1 MSVSNAPTPRVTV
14 LRPDVNQSD
23 TADDNTSVRPRLLI
37 VDDISDNRM
46 ILTRRFQRRGFE
58 VVEAE
63 CGLTAIELIDKESF
77 DLVLLDVMMPGMDGI
92 ETLKR
97 IRSGNSASELPVIM
111 VTAKS
116 ESTNIV
122 DALELGANDYV
133 TKPVDFAVA
142 LARVNTQISRKRA
155 VERVALA
162 NEELRKVNEGL
173 ERRVEERTSR
183 LIDANQ
189 RLKVEIADREESQ
202 ARSQYLAYHD
212 SLTGLGNRLL
222 FKEQLE
228 EALKDVSV
236 ASHPLAVLFLDLDGF
251 KAVNDTLGHSIGD
264 LLLKSVATKLRD
276 ILPRTDRIARLGG
289 DEFAILQI
297 SAAQPGSSIALAE
310 KIIEVVGQPNSIDG
324 HDVTVGAS
332 VGIAVARPGDIN
344 TENFLKSAD
353 LAMYSAKSDGRGT
366 YRMFDPE
373 MDAIVQARRL
383 LERDMRTA
391 LAQDGFRLFYQPLV
405 NLQTKKVTA
414 FEALMRWQH
423 PERGMV
429 PPSDFIPVAEE
440 MGLIVQLGEW
450 ALRQACAE
458 ATEWPDEVCVSVN
471 LSPLQFSKG
480 NLVSSVMS
488 ALASAGLPAS
498 RLELEI
504 TESVLLEKSERN
516 ITILNQLRDLGV
528 RISMDDFGTGYSSI
542 GYLRSFPFD
551 KIKIDQSFVRDLL
564 VDEGSLAIV
573 RAIAGLGVSFGMIT
587 TAEGVE
593 TEEQMRCL
601 NLEGCIEV
609 QGYLYSRPVPAD
621 EIAGG
626 LASLNNRRLLD
637 LRDGLQTCVE
647 IVHSGTLRGVRKGPA
662 SLIETCK
669 LNDVDPLAY
678 HRCLIG
684 QPSNVTIRAP
694 RVGFLFVSVFLE

>member
-1 MSVSNAPTPRVTV
+1 MSAPNSLSQGVTL
-14 LRPDVNQSD
+14 LRPEIEASD
-23 TADDNTSVRPRLLI
+23 AADKNGNPSPRILI
-37 VDDISDNRM
+37 VDDISDNRT
-46 ILTRRFQRRGFE
+46 ILTRRFQRAGFY
-58 VVEAE
+58 VVEADN
-63 CGLTAIELIDKESF
+63 GLTAIELIAQGPF
-77 DLVLLDVMMPGMDGI
+77 DLVLLDVMMPGIDGI

-97 IRSGNSASELPVIM
+97 IRDQRSPSALPVIM

-116 ESTNIV
+116 ESSNIV

-155 VERVALA
+155 EQQVAQVNDELRRA
-162 NEELRKVNEGL
+162 NEDL

-236 ASHPLAVLFLDLDGF
+236 TPHPLAVLFLDLDGF
-251 KAVNDTLGHSIGD
+251 KAVNDTLGHSVGD
-264 LLLKSVATKLRD
+264 LLLKSVAAKLRD

-289 DEFAILQI
+289 DEFAILQM
-297 SAAQPGSSIALAE
+297 SAAQPASSIALAE
-310 KIIEVVGQPNSIDG
+310 KIIEIICQPHDIDG

-332 VGIAVARPGDIN
+332 IGVAVAHPGDTN
-344 TENFLKSAD
+344 TETFLKSAD
-353 LAMYSAKSDGRGT
+353 LAMYSAKADGRGT

-373 MDAIVQARRL
+373 MDAIVQTRRL

-391 LAQDGFRLFYQPLV
+391 LAQDGFRLYYQPLV

-414 FEALMRWQH
+414 FEALMRWEH
-423 PERGMV
+423 PERGAV
-429 PPSDFIPVAEE
+429 PPSEFIPVAEE

-458 ATEWPDEVCVSVN
+458 AMEWPGDICISVN

-480 NLVSSVMS
+480 NLVSTVVS
-488 ALASAGLPAS
+488 ALASSGLSAA

-516 ITILNQLRDLGV
+516 IAILNQLRDLGV

-542 GYLRSFPFD
+542 GYLRSFQFD

-573 RAIAGLGVSFGMIT
+573 RAIAGLGVSFGMTT

-609 QGYLYSRPVPAD
+609 QGYLYSRPVPAH
-621 EIAGG
+621 EINDL
-626 LASLNNRRLLD
+626 LASLAGRRLQLGD
-637 LRDGLQTCVE
+637 
-647 IVHSGTLRGVRKGPA
+647 
-662 SLIETCK
+662 
-669 LNDVDPLAY
+669 
-678 HRCLIG
+678 HR
-684 QPSNVTIRAP
+684 P
-694 RVGFLFVSVFLE
+694 

>member
-1 MSVSNAPTPRVTV
+1 MSATNVTQPSV
-14 LRPDVNQSD
+14 TMLRPEINRFDAADVSAN
-23 TADDNTSVRPRLLI
+23 ARPRLLI
-37 VDDISDNRM
+37 VDDISDNRAV
-46 ILTRRFQRRGFE
+46 LTRRFHRRGFD
-58 VVEAE
+58 VVEADS
-63 CGLTAIELIDKESF
+63 GFAAIELIGSESF
-77 DLVLLDVMMPGMDGI
+77 DLVLLDVMMPGIDGI

-97 IRSGNSASELPVIM
+97 IRDQKSASALPVIM

-116 ESTNIV
+116 ESDNIV
-122 DALELGANDYV
+122 GALELGANDYV

-142 LARVNTQISRKRA
+142 LARVNTQISRKLA
-155 VERVALA
+155 EQRVVLA
-162 NEELRKVNEGL
+162 NEQLRKANENL

-212 SLTGLGNRLL
+212 LLTGLGNRLL
-222 FKEQLE
+222 FKEQLA
-228 EALKDVSV
+228 EALKEVSV
-236 ASHPLAVLFLDLDGF
+236 TPHPLAVLFLDLDGF

-264 LLLKSVATKLRD
+264 LLLKSVAVKLRD
-276 ILPRTDRIARLGG
+276 MLQQTDRIARLGG

-297 SAAQPGSSIALAE
+297 SKPQPASSIALAE
-310 KIIEVVGQPNSIDG
+310 KIVEIVGETCSIDG

-332 VGIAVARPGDIN
+332 VGIAVANPGEMD

-373 MDAIVQARRL
+373 MDAIVQARRI
-383 LERDMRTA
+383 LEGDMRAA
-391 LAQDGFRLFYQPLV
+391 LAQDEFTLHYQPLV
-405 NLQTKKVTA
+405 NLQSKKVTA
-414 FEALMRWQH
+414 FEALMRWKH
-423 PERGMV
+423 PKRGMV
-429 PPSDFIPVAEE
+429 SPSDFIPVAED

-458 ATEWPDEVCVSVN
+458 ATEWPDKICVSVN
-471 LSPLQFSKG
+471 LSPAQFAKG
-480 NLVSSVMS
+480 NLVSVVMS
-488 ALASAGLPAS
+488 ALASSGLPPS

-504 TESVLLEKSERN
+504 TELVLLDKSERN
-516 ITILNQLRDLGV
+516 IAILNQLRALGV

-542 GYLRSFPFD
+542 AYLRSFPFD
-551 KIKIDQSFVRDLL
+551 KIKIDQSFVRDVL

-609 QGYLYSRPVPAD
+609 QGYLYSEPVPASKIVD
-621 EIAGG
+621 LLG
-626 LASLNNRRLLD
+626 SLTDRWS
-637 LRDGLQTCVE
+637 
-647 IVHSGTLRGVRKGPA
+647 I
-662 SLIETCK
+662 
-669 LNDVDPLAY
+669 
-678 HRCLIG
+678 
-684 QPSNVTIRAP
+684 
-694 RVGFLFVSVFLE
+694 

>member
-1 MSVSNAPTPRVTV
+1 MSAPNSLSQGVTL
-14 LRPDVNQSD
+14 LRPKVEALDVAERN
-23 TADDNTSVRPRLLI
+23 ANPNPRLLI
-37 VDDISDNRM
+37 VDDISDNRA

-58 VVEAE
+58 VVEADS
-63 CGLTAIELIDKESF
+63 GFAAIELINRESF
-77 DLVLLDVMMPGMDGI
+77 DLVLLDVMMPGIDGI

-97 IRSGNSASELPVIM
+97 IRSQQSASALPVIM

-116 ESTNIV
+116 ESNNIV

-155 VERVALA
+155 EQQVASA
-162 NEELRKVNEGL
+162 NEELRKANEDL

-222 FKEQLE
+222 FKEQLV

-236 ASHPLAVLFLDLDGF
+236 TPHPLAVLFLDLDGF

-264 LLLKSVATKLRD
+264 LLLKSIATKLRD

-297 SAAQPGSSIALAE
+297 SATQPGSSIALAE
-310 KIIEVVGQPNSIDG
+310 KIIEIIGQPCNIDG

-332 VGIAVARPGDIN
+332 VGIAVAHPGDMN

-373 MDAIVQARRL
+373 MDALVQARRT

-391 LAQDGFRLFYQPLV
+391 LAQGGFRLFYQPLV
-405 NLQTKKVTA
+405 NLQSQKVTA
-414 FEALMRWQH
+414 FEALMRWHH
-423 PERGMV
+423 PERGQV
-429 PPSDFIPVAEE
+429 PPSEFIPVAEE

-458 ATEWPDEVCVSVN
+458 AMEWPDGISASVN

-480 NLVSSVMS
+480 NLVSTVMS

-573 RAIAGLGVSFGMIT
+573 RAIAGLGVSFGMTT

-609 QGYLYSRPVPAD
+609 QGYLYSKPVPAN
-621 EIAGG
+621 EIIG
-626 LASLNNRRLLD
+626 LLKSLADRRSD
-637 LRDGLQTCVE
+637 IRD
-647 IVHSGTLRGVRKGPA
+647 
-662 SLIETCK
+662 
-669 LNDVDPLAY
+669 
-678 HRCLIG
+678 
-684 QPSNVTIRAP
+684 P
-694 RVGFLFVSVFLE
+694 RS

>member
-1 MSVSNAPTPRVTV
+1 MTL
-14 LRPDVNQSD
+14 LRPDVEASD
-23 TADDNTSVRPRLLI
+23 AAEHKANPNPRLLI
-37 VDDISDNRM
+37 VDDISDNRT

-58 VVEAE
+58 VVEADS
-63 CGLTAIELIDKESF
+63 GYVAIELIGRESF
-77 DLVLLDVMMPGMDGI
+77 DLVLLDVMMPGIDGI

-97 IRSGNSASELPVIM
+97 IRSQKSASALPVIM

-116 ESTNIV
+116 ESENVV

-142 LARVNTQISRKRA
+142 FARVNTQISRKRA
-155 VERVALA
+155 EHQVALA
-162 NEELRKVNEGL
+162 NEELRKANEDL

-183 LIDANQ
+183 LVDANQ
-189 RLKVEIADREESQ
+189 RLKVEIADRQESQ

-236 ASHPLAVLFLDLDGF
+236 TPHPLAVLFLDLDGF
-251 KAVNDTLGHSIGD
+251 KAVNDTLGHSVGD

-297 SAAQPGSSIALAE
+297 SATQPGSSIALAE

-332 VGIAVARPGDIN
+332 VGIAVAHPGDMN

-366 YRMFDPE
+366 YRMFDPA

-405 NLQTKKVTA
+405 NLQSKKVTA

-458 ATEWPDEVCVSVN
+458 ATEWPDGICVSVN

-516 ITILNQLRDLGV
+516 ITILNQLRELGV

-573 RAIAGLGVSFGMIT
+573 RAIAGLGASFGMTT

-609 QGYLYSRPVPAD
+609 QGYLYSKPVPAN
-621 EIAGG
+621 EIVGVLEM
-626 LASLNNRRLLD
+626 LAS
-637 LRDGLQTCVE
+637 
-647 IVHSGTLRGVRKGPA
+647 RGR
-662 SLIETCK
+662 S
-669 LNDVDPLAY
+669 
-678 HRCLIG
+678 
-684 QPSNVTIRAP
+684 
-694 RVGFLFVSVFLE
+694 

>member
-23 TADDNTSVRPRLLI
+23 TADGNTSVRPRLLI
-37 VDDISDNRM
+37 VDDISDNRT
-46 ILTRRFQRRGFE
+46 ILTRRFQRRGFD

-63 CGLTAIELIDKESF
+63 CGLSAIELIDKESF

-97 IRSGNSASELPVIM
+97 IRTKNSASALPVIM

-162 NEELRKVNEGL
+162 NEELRKVNEDL

-310 KIIEVVGQPNSIDG
+310 RIIEVVGQPNSIDG

-332 VGIAVARPGDIN
+332 VGIAVARPGDMN

-391 LAQDGFRLFYQPLV
+391 LAQDGFKLFYQPLV

-458 ATEWPDEVCVSVN
+458 ATEWPDGICVSVN

-621 EIAGG
+621 EIVGV
-626 LASLNNRRLLD
+626 LASLDNRRLLD
-637 LRDGLQTCVE
+637 
-647 IVHSGTLRGVRKGPA
+647 
-662 SLIETCK
+662 
-669 LNDVDPLAY
+669 
-678 HRCLIG
+678 
-684 QPSNVTIRAP
+684 P
-694 RVGFLFVSVFLE
+694 RV

>member
-14 LRPDVNQSD
+14 LRPEVSQSD
-23 TADDNTSVRPRLLI
+23 VADGNTSARPRLLI
-37 VDDISDNRM
+37 VDDISDNRT
-46 ILTRRFQRRGFE
+46 ILMRRFQRRGFD
-58 VVEAE
+58 VAEAE

-97 IRSGNSASELPVIM
+97 IRSRNSPSALPVIM
-111 VTAKS
+111 VTANS
-116 ESTNIV
+116 ESGNIV

-155 VERVALA
+155 EEQVALA
-162 NEELRKVNEGL
+162 NEELRKVNEDL
-173 ERRVEERTSR
+173 EHRVEERTSR

-202 ARSQYLAYHD
+202 ARSQYLAHHD

-228 EALKDVSV
+228 EALED
-236 ASHPLAVLFLDLDGF
+236 ASIGPHPLAVLFLDLDGF

-264 LLLKSVATKLRD
+264 LLLKSVAAKLRD

-297 SAAQPGSSIALAE
+297 SATQPGSSIALAE
-310 KIIEVVGQPNSIDG
+310 KIIEVVGQPSSIDG

-332 VGIAVARPGDIN
+332 VGIAVAHPGDMN

-373 MDAIVQARRL
+373 MDAVVQARRL
-383 LERDMRTA
+383 LERDMRAA

-429 PPSDFIPVAEE
+429 PPLDFIPVAEE

-458 ATEWPDEVCVSVN
+458 AAEWPDGICVSVN

-480 NLVSSVMS
+480 NLVSTVMS

-609 QGYLYSRPVPAD
+609 QGYLYSRPVPAN
-621 EIAGG
+621 EVAGV
-626 LASLNNRRLLD
+626 LASL
-637 LRDGLQTCVE
+637 
-647 IVHSGTLRGVRKGPA
+647 A
-662 SLIETCK
+662 S
-669 LNDVDPLAY
+669 
-678 HRCLIG
+678 R
-684 QPSNVTIRAP
+684 S
-694 RVGFLFVSVFLE
+694 SS

>member
-1 MSVSNAPTPRVTV
+1 MSAPHSLSQGVTL
-14 LRPDVNQSD
+14 LRPEIEASEA
-23 TADDNTSVRPRLLI
+23 ADKAGNPKPCILI
-37 VDDISDNRM
+37 VDDISDNRT
-46 ILTRRFQRRGFE
+46 ILTRRFQRRGFD
-58 VVEAE
+58 VVEADN
-63 CGLTAIELIDKESF
+63 GLTAIELIDQTPF
-77 DLVLLDVMMPGMDGI
+77 DVVLLDVMMPGIDGI

-97 IRSGNSASELPVIM
+97 IRGQRSASALPVIM

-116 ESTNIV
+116 ESANIV

-155 VERVALA
+155 EQQVARV
-162 NEELRKVNEGL
+162 NGELRKANEDL
-173 ERRVEERTSR
+173 EHRVEERTRR

-236 ASHPLAVLFLDLDGF
+236 TPHPLAVLFLDLDGF
-251 KAVNDTLGHSIGD
+251 KAVNDTLGHSVGD
-264 LLLKSVATKLRD
+264 LLLKSVAAKLRD

-289 DEFAILQI
+289 DEFAILQM
-297 SAAQPGSSIALAE
+297 SAAQPASSIALAE
-310 KIIEVVGQPNSIDG
+310 KIIEIIGEPCSVDG

-332 VGIAVARPGDIN
+332 VGVAVAHPGDMN

-353 LAMYSAKSDGRGT
+353 LAMYSAKSEGRGT

-373 MDAIVQARRL
+373 MDAVVQTRRL

-391 LAQDGFRLFYQPLV
+391 LAQDRFRLYYQPLV

-414 FEALMRWQH
+414 FEALMRWEH
-423 PERGMV
+423 PERGAV
-429 PPSDFIPVAEE
+429 PPSEFIPVAEE

-458 ATEWPDEVCVSVN
+458 AVEWPDGIGISVN

-480 NLVSSVMS
+480 NLVSTVLS
-488 ALASAGLPAS
+488 ALASSGLPAS

-516 ITILNQLRDLGV
+516 IAVLNQLRDLGV

-542 GYLRSFPFD
+542 GYLRSFQFD

-573 RAIAGLGVSFGMIT
+573 RAIAGLGVSFGMTT

-609 QGYLYSRPVPAD
+609 QGYFYSKPVPAH
-621 EIAGG
+621 EIAEL
-626 LASLNNRRLLD
+626 LANLSDRR
-637 LRDGLQTCVE
+637 
-647 IVHSGTLRGVRKGPA
+647 
-662 SLIETCK
+662 
-669 LNDVDPLAY
+669 PLEDE
-678 HRCLIG
+678 R
-684 QPSNVTIRAP
+684 P
-694 RVGFLFVSVFLE
+694 

>member
-1 MSVSNAPTPRVTV
+1 M
-14 LRPDVNQSD
+14 LRSEVDRA
-23 TADDNTSVRPRLLI
+23 TDDNESARPRLLI
-37 VDDISDNRM
+37 VDDISDNRT
-46 ILTRRFQRRGFE
+46 ILTRRFLRRGFE
-58 VVEAE
+58 VVEADS
-63 CGLTAIELIDKESF
+63 GLTAIELIGRESF
-77 DLVLLDVMMPGMDGI
+77 DLVLLDVMMPGIDGI

-97 IRSGNSASELPVIM
+97 IRIQQSASVLPVIM

-116 ESTNIV
+116 ESDNIV

-142 LARVNTQISRKRA
+142 LARVNTQIGRKRA
-155 VERVALA
+155 EQQVVLA
-162 NEELRKVNEGL
+162 NEGLRKANEDL

-183 LIDANQ
+183 LSDANQ
-189 RLKVEIADREESQ
+189 RLKVEIANREESQ

-228 EALKDVSV
+228 ETLKDVSV
-236 ASHPLAVLFLDLDGF
+236 TQHPLAVLFLDLDGF

-264 LLLKSVATKLRD
+264 LLLKSIATKLRD
-276 ILPRTDRIARLGG
+276 ILQRTDRIARLGG
-289 DEFAILQI
+289 DEFAILQL
-297 SAAQPGSSIALAE
+297 SVPQPGSAIALAE
-310 KIIEVVGQPNSIDG
+310 KIIQIVGQPCNIDG

-332 VGIAVARPGDIN
+332 VGIAVAHPGDMD
-344 TENFLKSAD
+344 TERFLKSAD

-373 MDAIVQARRL
+373 MDAIVQTRRI
-383 LERDMRTA
+383 LEREMRTA
-391 LAQDGFRLFYQPLV
+391 LVQNGFKLFYQPLI

-423 PERGMV
+423 PERGYV
-429 PPSDFIPVAEE
+429 SPSEFIPIAEE

-450 ALRQACAE
+450 GLRQACAE
-458 ATEWPDEVCVSVN
+458 AMEWPEEICVSVN

-480 NLVSSVMS
+480 NLVSTVMN
-488 ALASAGLPAS
+488 ALASSGLPAS

-516 ITILNQLRDLGV
+516 IAVLNQLRDLGV

-573 RAIAGLGVSFGMIT
+573 RAIAGLGVSFGMTT

-601 NLEGCIEV
+601 NLEGCIEA
-609 QGYLYSRPVPAD
+609 QGYLYSKPVPAD
-621 EIAGG
+621 EIVG
-626 LASLNNRRLLD
+626 LLESLANR
-637 LRDGLQTCVE
+637 G
-647 IVHSGTLRGVRKGPA
+647 SRGAALVAMRQ
-662 SLIETCK
+662 E
-669 LNDVDPLAY
+669 
-678 HRCLIG
+678 CL
-684 QPSNVTIRAP
+684 
-694 RVGFLFVSVFLE
+694 E

>member
-1 MSVSNAPTPRVTV
+1 MSASSASTPRVTV
-14 LRPDVNQSD
+14 LRSEVDQSGMTD
-23 TADDNTSVRPRLLI
+23 GGTSVRARLLI
-37 VDDISDNRM
+37 VDDIGDNRTV
-46 ILTRRFQRRGFE
+46 LTRRFQRRGFE

-63 CGLTAIELIDKESF
+63 SGLAAIELIEKQPF
-77 DLVLLDVMMPGMDGI
+77 DLVLLDVMMPGMDGL

-97 IRSGNSASELPVIM
+97 IRSWNSASALPVIM
-111 VTAKS
+111 VTANS
-116 ESTNIV
+116 ESGNIV

-155 VERVALA
+155 EEQVALA
-162 NEELRKVNEGL
+162 NEELRTTNQEL

-183 LIDANQ
+183 LIDANR
-189 RLKVEIADREESQ
+189 RLKVEIADREVSQ
-202 ARSQYLAYHD
+202 ARSQYLAHHD

-228 EALKDVSV
+228 ESLNDVSV
-236 ASHPLAVLFLDLDGF
+236 APNPLAVLFLDLDGF

-276 ILPRTDRIARLGG
+276 IHPQTDRIARLGG

-297 SAAQPGSSIALAE
+297 SATQPGSSIALAE
-310 KIIEVVGQPNSIDG
+310 KIIEVVGQPNCIDG
-324 HDVTVGAS
+324 HDITVGAS
-332 VGIAVARPGDIN
+332 VGIAVAQAGDVN

-353 LAMYSAKSDGRGT
+353 LAMYSAKSEGRGT

-373 MDAIVQARRL
+373 MDAVVQARRL

-405 NLQTKKVTA
+405 NLQTKKVTT
-414 FEALMRWQH
+414 FEALMRWHH

-458 ATEWPDEVCVSVN
+458 ATEWPDGICVSVN

-480 NLVSSVMS
+480 NLVSTVMS
-488 ALASAGLPAS
+488 ALASSGLPAS

-516 ITILNQLRDLGV
+516 VTILNQLRDLGV

-609 QGYLYSRPVPAD
+609 QGYLYSKPVPA
-621 EIAGG
+621 
-626 LASLNNRRLLD
+626 
-637 LRDGLQTCVE
+637 CE
-647 IVHSGTLRGVRKGPA
+647 IVGVLENLDDRK
-662 SLIETCK
+662 SQQK
-669 LNDVDPLAY
+669 DP
-678 HRCLIG
+678 R
-684 QPSNVTIRAP
+684 S
-694 RVGFLFVSVFLE
+694 

>member
-23 TADDNTSVRPRLLI
+23 AADGNTSVRPRLLI
-37 VDDISDNRM
+37 VDDISDNRT
-46 ILTRRFQRRGFE
+46 ILTRRFQRRGFD

-63 CGLTAIELIDKESF
+63 CGLTAIELIHKESF

-97 IRSGNSASELPVIM
+97 IRSENSASALPVIM

-162 NEELRKVNEGL
+162 NEELRKVNEDL

-228 EALKDVSV
+228 EALTDDSV

-264 LLLKSVATKLRD
+264 LLLKSVAAKLRD

-297 SAAQPGSSIALAE
+297 SAAQPGSSIALAK

-332 VGIAVARPGDIN
+332 VGIAIARPGDMN
-344 TENFLKSAD
+344 TDNFLKSAD

-458 ATEWPDEVCVSVN
+458 ATEWPDGICVSVN
-471 LSPLQFSKG
+471 LSPLQFAKG

-516 ITILNQLRDLGV
+516 ITILNQLRGLGV

-609 QGYLYSRPVPAD
+609 QGYLYSRPVPAN
-621 EIAGG
+621 EIVGV
-626 LASLNNRRLLD
+626 LASLDNRRLLD
-637 LRDGLQTCVE
+637 PRD
-647 IVHSGTLRGVRKGPA
+647 
-662 SLIETCK
+662 
-669 LNDVDPLAY
+669 
-678 HRCLIG
+678 
-684 QPSNVTIRAP
+684 
-694 RVGFLFVSVFLE
+694 